1 MSNPWNRSIS
11 DNERQSDERERVRE
25 ELEAR
30 LLSGGV
36 LLTGSESD
44 AQIVDLADA
53 LEAFEHARALV
64 GGDSMVNTRSSSRP
78 DDERLVLPARR
89 ADESVEQYLGR
100 VRVAAERLRAFTANP

>member
-11 DNERQSDERERVRE
+11 DSERQSDERERVRE

-44 AQIVDLADA
+44 EQIVELTDA
-53 LEAFEHARALV
+53 LEGFERARALV
-64 GGDSMVNTRSSSRP
+64 GGDSMVNTRDSSRP
-78 DDERLVLPARR
+78 DDDRLVLPARR
-89 ADESVEQYLGR
+89 DDESVEQYLGR
-100 VRVAAERLRAFTANP
+100 VRAAAERLRAFTDSP